1 MDYFKNYTY
10 NDWLIFI
17 GFLTVGVCF
26 ILMFICNL
34 RTEAKYKEEENKENL
49 LTKARLWEDKK

>member
-17 GFLTVGVCF
+17 GFLTAGVCF
-26 ILMFICNL
+26 VLMFIC
-34 RTEAKYKEEENKENL
+34 RVRMERRQDKELKDNL
-49 LTKARLWEDKK
+49 LLKVKLWEDEE